1 MKYKNILWDWNGT
14 ILNDTPV
21 AFEATNILLERYG
34 YPAITLDYYRD
45 NIDTPIVN
53 FYSKIF
59 DLNKHDMQTLDDE
72 WGVLY
77 NQLSDKIGL
86 HKGVKDLLRFF
97 DDKNCRQVVLSA
109 FKTEEIKKYAH
120 KFSVEKYFEDILGT
134 QNIVMESKTIR
145 GKRYMNEHKFAPEQT
160 LYIGDTVHDCDTALA
175 LGVDC
180 VLFTGGQQSPK
191 LLQQCGVPVFDSFA
205 EIKNHTYI
213 DSYNQ

>member
-34 YPAITLDYYRD
+34 YSTITLGYYRD

-59 DLNKHDMQTLDDE
+59 DLNKHDLEILDNE

-86 HKGVKDLLRFF
+86 HEGVRELLRFF
-97 DDKNCRQVVLSA
+97 AGENCCQVILSA
-109 FKTEEIKKYAH
+109 FKTEVINKYAR
-120 KFSVEKYFEDILGT
+120 KFSVENYFEDILGT

-145 GKRYMNEHKFAPEQT
+145 GKRYMKEHKFAPEQT
-160 LYIGDTVHDCDTALA
+160 LYIGDTVHDFDTAFA

-180 VLFTGGQQSPK
+180 VLFSGGQQSPK

-205 EIKNHTYI
+205 EIKNQI
-213 DSYNQ
+213 IV

>member
-1 MKYKNILWDWNGT
+1 MKYRNVLWDWNGT

-34 YPAITLDYYRD
+34 YPTITLEYYRD

-59 DLNKHDMQTLDDE
+59 DLNKHDMQMLDDE

-77 NQLSDKIGL
+77 NQLSDKIRL
-86 HKGVKDLLRFF
+86 HEGVRNLLCYFA
-97 DDKNCRQVVLSA
+97 DENCRQVVLSA
-109 FKTEEIKKYAH
+109 FRTEEITKYAR

-134 QNIVMESKTIR
+134 QNIVMESKTMR
-145 GKRYMNEHKFAPEQT
+145 GRRYMKEHKFAPEQT

-180 VLFTGGQQSPK
+180 LLFSGGQQSPK
-191 LLQQCGVPVFDSFA
+191 LLKRCGVPVFDSFA
-205 EIKNHTYI
+205 EIKNQI
-213 DSYNQ
+213 II

>member
-34 YPAITLDYYRD
+34 YSTITLEYYRD

-59 DLNKHDMQTLDDE
+59 DLNKHDMQMLDDE

-77 NQLSDKIGL
+77 NQLSDRIGL
-86 HKGVKDLLRFF
+86 HEGVKDLLCFF
-97 DDKNCRQVVLSA
+97 GDKKCCQVVLSA
-109 FKTEEIKKYAH
+109 FKTEEITKYAR
-120 KFSVEKYFEDILGT
+120 KFSVEKYFENILGT

-145 GKRYMNEHKFAPEQT
+145 GRRYMQEHKFVPEQT
-160 LYIGDTVHDCDTALA
+160 LYVGDTVHDCDTSLA

-180 VLFTGGQQSPK
+180 VLFSGGQQSPK

-205 EIKNHTYI
+205 EIKNQI
-213 DSYNQ
+213 IV

>member
-1 MKYKNILWDWNGT
+1 MKYRNVLWDWNGT

-34 YPAITLDYYRD
+34 YPTITLEYYRD

-59 DLNKHDMQTLDDE
+59 DLSIHDMQMLDDE

-86 HKGVKDLLRFF
+86 HEGIEELLRFF
-97 DDKNCRQVVLSA
+97 ADENCRQVILSA
-109 FKTEEIKKYAH
+109 FRTEEITKYAR

-134 QNIVMESKTIR
+134 QNIVMESKTMR
-145 GKRYMNEHKFAPEQT
+145 GRRYMKEHKFAPEQT

-180 VLFTGGQQSPK
+180 ALFSGGQQSPK
-191 LLQQCGVPVFDSFA
+191 LLQKCGVPVFDSFA
-205 EIKNHTYI
+205 EIKNQI
-213 DSYNQ
+213 II

>member
-21 AFEATNILLERYG
+21 AFEATNILLEKYG
-34 YPAITLDYYRD
+34 YPTITLEYYRD

-59 DLNKHDMQTLDDE
+59 DLNKHDMQMLDDE

-77 NQLSDKIGL
+77 NQLSDKIRL
-86 HKGVKDLLRFF
+86 HKGVKELLRFF
-97 DDKNCRQVVLSA
+97 AAENCNQVVLSA
-109 FKTEEIKKYAH
+109 FRTEEITKYAR

-134 QNIVMESKTIR
+134 QNIVMESKTMR
-145 GKRYMNEHKFAPEQT
+145 GRRYMKEHKFAPEQT

-175 LGVDC
+175 LEVDC
-180 VLFTGGQQSPK
+180 VLFSGGQQSPN

-205 EIKNHTYI
+205 EIKNQI
-213 DSYNQ
+213 II

>member
-1 MKYKNILWDWNGT
+1 MKYKNVLWDWNGT

-34 YPAITLDYYRD
+34 YPTITLEYYRD

-59 DLNKHDMQTLDDE
+59 DLSKHDMQMLDDE

-86 HKGVKDLLRFF
+86 HEGVKDLLRFF
-97 DDKNCRQVVLSA
+97 ADENCRQVVLSA
-109 FKTEEIKKYAH
+109 FRTEEITKYARR
-120 KFSVEKYFEDILGT
+120 FSVENYFEDILGT

-145 GKRYMNEHKFAPEQT
+145 GIRYMNEHKFASEQT

-175 LGVDC
+175 LGVDFL
-180 VLFTGGQQSPK
+180 LFSGGQQSPK

-205 EIKNHTYI
+205 EIKNQI
-213 DSYNQ
+213 II